1 MKKIILVILSSCLSS
16 GIIAQDSSK
25 SSIYGGTII
34 GVSSIDSRSPG
45 FGMEIGYRF
54 QLRKKWDAGVVVNSF
69 FAESTGDFENPED
82 LPYLVNNAF
91 ASNPLLNFHDPN
103 TPPDAFPG
111 LIQFHTTF
119 NRHSIWSASLFG
131 GYELIRKSR
140 HCLSAQIG
148 LGLQYVD
155 LILTDYFLR
164 GSYDAFISGTYDAI
178 FPVYR
183 HQRYLDIG
191 ATTSFVYTHCISEN
205 WWLGAQIG
213 GTYMP
218 KSSTTL
224 GGVSILVGVKL

>member
-1 MKKIILVILSSCLSS
+1 MKKVVLVIFLLRLSTENFAQGLSM
-16 GIIAQDSSK
+16 SSL
-25 SSIYGGTII
+25 YGGTTV
-34 GVSSIDSRSPG
+34 GVSSIDTRSPG
-45 FGMEIGYRF
+45 FGLELGFRFPLRGKWGAGMEI
-54 QLRKKWDAGVVVNSF
+54 NSF
-69 FAESTGDFENPED
+69 FAESTGNFENPED

-91 ASNPLLNFHDPN
+91 ASNPLLNFHDPKSS
-103 TPPDAFPG
+103 PDAFPG

-119 NRHSIWSASLFG
+119 NRHAIWSASLFG
-131 GYELIRKSR
+131 GYDLIRKPR
-140 HCLSAQIG
+140 HKLSAQIG
-148 LGLQYVD
+148 LGLHYVD

-191 ATTSFVYTHCISEN
+191 ATTSFVYTHWISEN